1 MIKSIGETSQ
11 HLHDYLV
18 RLSKIP
24 KKLKIFVENV
34 QHPKWVEAI
43 KQKMQAIKKNS
54 TLILDD
60 LPSIK
65 KNQHQVDLQIEDQC

>member
-1 MIKSIGETSQ
+1 MIKTISENSQ
-11 HLHDYLV
+11 HLCDYLV

-24 KKLKIFVENV
+24 KKLKTFVEDV

-60 LPSIK
+60 LPPIK
-65 KNQHQVDLQIEDQC
+65 K

>member
-1 MIKSIGETSQ
+1 MIKTIGETSQ

-18 RLSKIP
+18 ILSKIP
-24 KKLKIFVENV
+24 TKIKTFVEDV
-34 QHPKWVEAI
+34 QHSKWVEAI

-60 LPSIK
+60 LPPITK
-65 KNQHQVDLQIEDQC
+65 